1 MYSAGNSTQCSVAT
15 SVGRIWIYREW
26 ICIHK
31 EELKILLMRVKEES
45 EQADL
50 KFNIQKNED
59 HGILSHRFTANRWGN
74 SERLFF
80 WAPKSLQVVTAAM
93 KLKDTRSLEEKL

>member
-1 MYSAGNSTQCSVAT
+1 MYSAGNSTQCSVVT

-59 HGILSHRFTANRWGN
+59 HGIQSFHFMANRW
-74 SERLFF
+74 R
-80 WAPKSLQVVTAAM
+80 KV
-93 KLKDTRSLEEKL
+93 EK